1 VSAGRRAALLAG
13 ALCLFVLAL
22 DQTSKAVVEER
33 IAIGEKVDLLGPVKL
48 TLAHNEGVAFGLAG
62 GGGALLVAVTLAALG
77 FVVCLFAREPAR
89 PWMWVATGL
98 LAGGAIG
105 NLVDRIRADAV
116 TDFIDLPSWP
126 AFNLADAAITVGVI
140 VLILI
145 YLREAEREPRRG

>member
-1 VSAGRRAALLAG
+1 
-13 ALCLFVLAL
+13 
-22 DQTSKAVVEER
+22 
-33 IAIGEKVDLLGPVKL
+33 
-48 TLAHNEGVAFGLAG
+48 
-62 GGGALLVAVTLAALG
+62 
-77 FVVCLFAREPAR
+77 
-89 PWMWVATGL
+89 MWVATGL